1 MVVKSRKIVLTIICL
16 AFIISTI
23 VIIHYSYAK
32 YQTSKSGNAVI
43 AGATWSVSTSSNDS
57 SIGMVAANSTP
68 IYTITVNNN
77 SQVEVKYSITLSNL
91 PNDIQ
96 LKLDNGSYV
105 TPVNNQVTFSNVGE
119 LNYTNTTSRNHTI
132 TFNSTLNSNAI
143 TNQNIRIDVL
153 FEQKTSN

>member
-68 IYTITVNNN
+68 IYTITVNN
-77 SQVEVKYSITLSNL
+77 
-91 PNDIQ
+91 
-96 LKLDNGSYV
+96 
-105 TPVNNQVTFSNVGE
+105 QVTFSNVGE